1 MEQQVHEAWRVAWRE
16 GGTSGGSACVDSGCA
31 WCLRGGKTGRD
42 GIGGA
47 QRNLMV
53 EGCICTESNS

>member
-1 MEQQVHEAWRVAWRE
+1 M
-16 GGTSGGSACVDSGCA
+16 DSGCA